1 MSDQNNNIPTDVLAA
16 IAMALYDFQYQH
28 DDESNVLTLK
38 RPSQEYLPWVDRSGA
53 MLQMPTK
60 K

>member
-16 IAMALYDFQYQH
+16 IAMGLYDFQHQH
-28 DDESNVLTLK
+28 DVESNVLTIK
-38 RPSQEYLPWVDRSGA
+38 RPSQEYLPWVDRKGA